1 MSYYH
6 RDLPH
11 WQPEGAA
18 LFVTWRLH
26 GSKPRDCDA
35 PKGVK
40 LAPSQAFILDD
51 REWDRAAP
59 GRRWLSNPRIA
70 QCIVDTL
77 RYGEENLKL
86 YTLRAW
92 LILCNHVHI
101 LIYPNAP
108 LPRITKS
115 IKNYSAR
122 RANAILGR
130 TGPFW
135 LEESYDRWVRA
146 EDELNKIVQYIE
158 GNPVAVDLCGKP
170 EGWRWSSARAGREA
184 CATCPAPR
192 DEKAIQI

>member
-1 MSYYH
+1 MSYYQ

-11 WQPEGAA
+11 WPPEDAA

-26 GSKPRDCDA
+26 GSKPRNCDV
-35 PKGVK
+35 PRDVK
-40 LAPSQAFILDD
+40 LAPGQAFLLND
-51 REWDRAAP
+51 REWDRAATGP
-59 GRRWLSNPRIA
+59 RGLSDPRVA
-70 QCIVDTL
+70 QCVVDTL
-77 RYGEENLKL
+77 VYGEENVKL

-92 LILCNHVHI
+92 VIMCNHVHI
-101 LIYPNAP
+101 LIFPNAT

-135 LEESYDRWVRA
+135 LEESYDRWVRT

-158 GNPVAVDLCGKP
+158 NNPVAVELCANP
-170 EGWRWSSARAGREA
+170 EDWPWSSASAGREA

-192 DEKAIQI
+192 GAEIR